1 MSSGVF
7 LSLRAGAFRSHTAAH
22 GTFCLQVAD
31 AAKKCADDF
40 AASAAG
46 PTIKRH
52 AATRPKWQGLI
63 DRFSK
68 DCGFDEVAGIS
79 TPIEKVRPVGP
90 GGKGGGDPIH
100 WRWCAADLRAHQAV
114 SATGQP

>member
-1 MSSGVF
+1 VQRVLWR
-7 LSLRAGAFRSHTAAH
+7 LSFTASCANPRTH

-46 PTIKRH
+46 PTIQRH

-79 TPIEKVRPVGP
+79 SPIEKVRPWVKGEGG
-90 GGKGGGDPIH
+90 GGKPRTKGPALV
-100 WRWCAADLRAHQAV
+100 C
-114 SATGQP
+114 S

>member
-1 MSSGVF
+1 MQRVLWRLSS
-7 LSLRAGAFRSHTAAH
+7 TASCANPRTH

-46 PTIKRH
+46 PTIQRH

-79 TPIEKVRPVGP
+79 SPIEKVRPWVRGEGG
-90 GGKGGGDPIH
+90 GGKPRTKGPALV
-100 WRWCAADLRAHQAV
+100 C
-114 SATGQP
+114 S

>member
-1 MSSGVF
+1 MGRGPAPAINEPINGPVNGPVNVRIRPLTVNRVLK
-7 LSLRAGAFRSHTAAH
+7 LSLCS
-22 GTFCLQVAD
+22 QVAD

-79 TPIEKVRPVGP
+79 TPSEKVCP
-90 GGKGGGDPIH
+90 
-100 WRWCAADLRAHQAV
+100 
-114 SATGQP
+114 

>member
-1 MSSGVF
+1 MNSGGRAILRVLGR
-7 LSLRAGAFRSHTAAH
+7 LSFAESCAFHSHTAAH

-52 AATRPKWQGLI
+52 AATRASWQGLI

-68 DCGFDEVAGIS
+68 DCGFDEVKGLS
-79 TPIEKVRPVGP
+79 TPIEKVRPWASG
-90 GGKGGGDPIH
+90 
-100 WRWCAADLRAHQAV
+100 A
-114 SATGQP
+114 SE